1 VRGPEANSANSI
13 VNSAL
18 IGGAI
23 AVIAVA
29 AWIIYT
35 SPHSISAGGV
45 SLAPAGNNSGPILIA
60 VESGDSAADIGR
72 RLEASAIIDSGASFE
87 RLTRIIG
94 AEANLAAGEYEFLP
108 GTSVMDAVARIR
120 DGLTAARII
129 TIPEGRRIEEVAA
142 LLEERNVVK
151 ADDFL
156 AAANALAT
164 SGSDVDRDLLS
175 SRPAS
180 ATLEGYLYPATYSF
194 SFRVDAP
201 SVVLE
206 MVDALATRFT
216 PQLRQEARA
225 QGLTVHQVL
234 ILAAIV
240 EREAVLPE
248 ERAVIASVYRN
259 RIEEGMPLQADPTV
273 QYAITA
279 RPGSV
284 VEFGYWKRS
293 LTLQDLQFD
302 STYNTYVKSGLPP
315 GPIAN
320 PGIESITAVVRP
332 AQTNFLFFVA
342 RNDGSHA
349 FAETFDEHQANV
361 LRYQR

>member
-1 VRGPEANSANSI
+1 VRGPEGNSANSI

-18 IGGAI
+18 IGVAI
-23 AVIAVA
+23 ALIAGA
-29 AWIIYT
+29 AWLIYT
-35 SPHSISAGGV
+35 SPDSISSRGVTLGPIGG
-45 SLAPAGNNSGPILIA
+45 NTGPILIS

-87 RLTRIIG
+87 RLARIIG
-94 AEANLAAGEYEFLP
+94 AESTLAAGEYEFLP
-108 GTSVMDAVARIR
+108 GTSVMDAVSRIR
-120 DGLTAARII
+120 DGLTAARIV

-142 LLEERNVVK
+142 LLEERNVVS
-151 ADDFL
+151 ARDFL
-156 AAANALAT
+156 AAANSLAT
-164 SGSDVDRDLLS
+164 SGSNLDADLLS
-175 SRPAS
+175 SRPPS
-180 ATLEGYLYPATYSF
+180 ATLEGYLYPATFSF
-194 SFRVDAP
+194 SFRVDA
-201 SVVLE
+201 SQVVLE
-206 MVDALATRFT
+206 MVEALATRFT
-216 PQLRQEARA
+216 PQLREEARA
-225 QGLTVHQVL
+225 QGLTIHEVL
-234 ILAAIV
+234 TLAAIV

-248 ERAVIASVYRN
+248 ERPIIASVYRN
-259 RIEEGMPLQADPTV
+259 RIDEDMPLQADPTV

-293 LTLQDLQFD
+293 LSLQDLQFD

-320 PGIESITAVVRP
+320 PGIESITAVIRP
-332 AQTNFLFFVA
+332 ATTNFLFFVA

-361 LRYQR
+361 LRYQP